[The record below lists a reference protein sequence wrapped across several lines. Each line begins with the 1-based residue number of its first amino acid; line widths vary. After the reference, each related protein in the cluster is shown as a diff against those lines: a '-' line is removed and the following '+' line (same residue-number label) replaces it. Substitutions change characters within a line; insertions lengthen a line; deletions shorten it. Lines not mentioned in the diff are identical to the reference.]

1 MADSTILNLD
11 LQTTGA
17 NAGTW
22 GTITNENLQKVEK
35 GIKGYKSVSVAGS
48 GTTSLTVSSGTSG
61 TSDEQSRASLKLTGT
76 LTGAMA
82 VECEAVETWYF
93 IDDAT
98 NRGAGPYALT
108 FGPAGGTPVN
118 LIAATG
124 SKYIIYTDGTTA
136 FDVLADA
143 GNIKAGGTLT
153 VGGAVSLDPDP
164 LIETVAGSTT
174 FTFNTSEGNY
184 DARFAGDTETNLL
197 YIDGGEDRV
206 GINTNAPG
214 KDLDVVGTFRASG
227 DTDIDGGTFT
237 FNTTEADLDARFAGD
252 TETNLLY
259 IDGGLD
265 KIGIKTLPANIT
277 SDLHVTGTMK
287 VTSTVDLDGGSFTWN
302 EAGADLDLRLES
314 LNLENMLVVDG
325 SADKI
330 GIGTAAP
337 ANARLEV
344 NQTDA
349 STGSISCISLDQDDV
364 DETFIYF
371 DGTSQTDSSGSVSS
385 STDTGGSKVGAVK
398 VNINGTA
405 RWIRFYDTAV

>member
-11 LQTTGA
+11 LQTTGS

-22 GTITNENLQKVEK
+22 GTVTNENLEKIEK

-61 TSDEQSRASLKLTGT
+61 TSDEQSRSSLKFTGT
-76 LTGAMA
+76 LTGNKA

-93 IDDAT
+93 IDDGT
-98 NRGAGPYALT
+98 NRGAGPYSLT
-108 FGPAGGTPVN
+108 FGPAGGTPVT
-118 LIAATG
+118 LVATTG

-153 VGGAVSLDPDP
+153 GAGNVSFD
-164 LIETVAGSTT
+164 TGT
-174 FTFNTSEGNY
+174 FTFNTSEGDY
-184 DARFAGDTETNLL
+184 DVRFAGAGETNLFC
-197 YIDGGEDRV
+197 IDASTDRV
-206 GINTNAPG
+206 GINTATPG
-214 KDLDVVGTFRASG
+214 VDLDVVGTFRASG
-227 DTDIDGGTFT
+227 NTAIDGGTFT
-237 FNTTEADLDARFAGD
+237 FNTSEADLDARFAGAS
-252 TETNLLY
+252 ETNLLY
-259 IDGGLD
+259 LD
-265 KIGIKTLPANIT
+265 ASADMVGIKIAAPT
-277 SDLHVTGTMK
+277 SDLHVAGTMK
-287 VTSTVDLDGGSFTWN
+287 VTGAVDLDGGSFTFN
-302 EAGADLDLRLES
+302 EAGADVDLRLES
-314 LNLENMLVVDG
+314 ENLQNMLVLDG

-330 GIGTAAP
+330 GIGNASPT
-337 ANARLEV
+337 NARFEI
-344 NQTDA
+344 NQTVTDA
-349 STGSISCISLDQDDV
+349 AIACLNLNQDDV

-385 STDTGGSKVGAVK
+385 STDTGGTKVGAVK

>member
-11 LQTTGA
+11 LQTTGS

-22 GTITNENLQKVEK
+22 GTVTNENLQKVEK

-61 TSDEQSRASLKLTGT
+61 PSDEQSRASLKLTGT

-93 IDDAT
+93 IDDST
-98 NRGAGPYALT
+98 NRGAGPYSLT
-108 FGPAGGTPVN
+108 FGPAGGTPVT

-153 VGGAVSLDPDP
+153 AAGNVSFD
-164 LIETVAGSTT
+164 TGT
-174 FTFNTSEGNY
+174 FTFNTSEGDY
-184 DARFAGDTETNLL
+184 DVRFAGDSETNLL
-197 YIDGGEDRV
+197 YIDASTDRV
-206 GINTNAPG
+206 GINTASPG
-214 KDLDVVGTFRASG
+214 VDLDVVGTFRASG
-227 DTDIDGGTFT
+227 TTDIDGGTFT
-237 FNTTEADLDARFAGD
+237 FNTSEADVDARFAGD

-287 VTSTVDLDGGSFTWN
+287 VTSTVDLDGGAFTWN
-302 EAGADLDLRLES
+302 ETGADLDLRLEGDD
-314 LNLENMLVVDG
+314 LENLFVLDG
-325 SADKI
+325 SEDMI

-337 ANARLEV
+337 AGGRMEI
-344 NQTDA
+344 NQSVTDGA
-349 STGSISCISLDQDDV
+349 IACLALDQDDE
-364 DETFIYF
+364 DKQFIYF
-371 DGTSQTDSSGSVSS
+371 DGTTAADSTTNVSTS
-385 STDTGGSKVGAVK
+385 AAEAAAKNGAIK
-398 VNINGTA
+398 VNINGIGDC
-405 RWIRFYDTAV
+405 WIRVYASAV

>member
-93 IDDAT
+93 IDDST

-108 FGPAGGTPVN
+108 FGPAGGTPVT
-118 LIAATG
+118 LVSTTG

-153 VGGAVSLDPDP
+153 TVGNVSFD
-164 LIETVAGSTT
+164 TGT
-174 FTFNTSEGNY
+174 FTFNTSEGDY
-184 DARFAGDTETNLL
+184 DVRFAGDTETNLL
-197 YIDGGEDRV
+197 YLDASTDRV

-214 KDLDVVGTFRASG
+214 VDLDVVGTFRASG
-227 DTDIDGGTFT
+227 NTDIDGGTFT
-237 FNTTEADLDARFAGD
+237 FNTSEADLDARFAGNS
-252 TETNLLY
+252 ETNLLY
-259 IDGGLD
+259 TDASTD
-265 KIGIKTLPANIT
+265 RVGINTATPTADFNVEGDVIFN
-277 SDLHVTGTMK
+277 DDAGTK
-287 VTSTVDLDGGSFTWN
+287 DFRVETGGSDAQT
-302 EAGADLDLRLES
+302 
-314 LNLENMLVVDG
+314 NMLLVDG
-325 SADKI
+325 SADKV
-330 GIGTAAP
+330 GMGTSAP
-337 ANARLEV
+337 ANARVEIKQDNTTGAIACLNV
-344 NQTDA
+344 NQTDEDVQFLYFEGTTA
-349 STGSISCISLDQDDV
+349 ADSTTNVSTSAAEAGTKNGALKVYV
-364 DETFIYF
+364 DGI
-371 DGTSQTDSSGSVSS
+371 
-385 STDTGGSKVGAVK
+385 GAC
-398 VNINGTA
+398 
-405 RWIRFYDTAV
+405 WIRVYDSAV

>member
-35 GIKGYKSVSVAGS
+35 GIKGYKAVSVAGS

-93 IDDAT
+93 IDDST
-98 NRGAGPYALT
+98 DRGSDYALT
-108 FGPAGGTPVN
+108 FGPAGGTPVT

-143 GNIKAGGTLT
+143 GNVKAGGTLT
-153 VGGAVSLDPDP
+153 AAGNVSFD
-164 LIETVAGSTT
+164 TGT
-174 FTFNTSEGNY
+174 FTFNTSEGDY
-184 DARFAGDTETNLL
+184 DVRFAGDSETNLL
-197 YIDGGEDRV
+197 YIDASTDRV
-206 GINTNAPG
+206 GINTASPG
-214 KDLDVVGTFRASG
+214 VDLDVVGTFRASG
-227 DTDIDGGTFT
+227 NTDIDGGTFT
-237 FNTTEADLDARFAGD
+237 FNTSKADKDARFAGA
-252 TETNLLY
+252 TEDNLLY
-259 IDGGLD
+259 IDASAD
-265 KIGIKTLPANIT
+265 KIGILQDTPT
-277 SDLHVTGTMK
+277 SDLHVEGTMK

-302 EAGADLDLRLES
+302 EAGADLDLRMEGDT
-314 LNLENMLVVDG
+314 LENLFVLDG

-330 GIGTAAP
+330 GIGNATP
-337 ANARLEV
+337 TNARFEI
-344 NQTDA
+344 NQTVTDGA
-349 STGSISCISLDQDDV
+349 IACLNLNQDDE
-364 DETFIYF
+364 DQEFIYF
-371 DGTSQTDSSGSVSS
+371 DGTSAADSSASLSS
-385 STDTGGSKVGAVK
+385 SADTDGSKNGAIRI
-398 VNINGTA
+398 NINGTDH
-405 RWIRFYDTAV
+405 WIRVYDSAV

>member
-35 GIKGYKSVSVAGS
+35 GIKGYKAVDVAGS

-108 FGPAGGTPVN
+108 FGPAGGTAVT
-118 LIAATG
+118 LVATTG

-153 VGGAVSLDPDP
+153 SAGNVSLD
-164 LIETVAGSTT
+164 TGT
-174 FTFNTSEGNY
+174 FTFNTSEGDY
-184 DARFAGDTETNLL
+184 DVRFAGDSETNLL
-197 YIDGGEDRV
+197 YIDASTDRV
-206 GINTNAPG
+206 GINTASPG
-214 KDLDVVGTFRASG
+214 VDLDVVGTFRASG
-227 DTDIDGGTFT
+227 NTDIDGGTFT
-237 FNTTEADLDARFAGD
+237 FNTSEASVDARFAGSG
-252 TETNLLY
+252 ETNLLF
-259 IDGGLD
+259 IDASAD
-265 KIGIKTLPANIT
+265 MVGIKIAAPT
-277 SDLHVTGTMK
+277 SDLHVAGTMK
-287 VTSTVDLDGGSFTWN
+287 VTSTVDLDGGAFTWN
-302 EAGADLDLRLES
+302 ETGADLDLRMES
-314 LNLENMLVVDG
+314 ENLENMLVLDG

-330 GIGTAAP
+330 GIGVATP
-337 ANARLEV
+337 EDARLEI
-344 NQTDA
+344 NQTVTDGA
-349 STGSISCISLDQDDV
+349 IACLALDQDDE
-364 DETFIYF
+364 DQEFIF
-371 DGTSQTDSSGSVSS
+371 FEGTSASDQTKSITTETTVGDL
-385 STDTGGSKVGAVK
+385 TGYIR
-398 VNINGTA
+398 VNINDTDY
-405 RWIRFYDTAV
+405 WMPFYATS

>member
-35 GIKGYKSVSVAGS
+35 GIKGYKAVSVAGS

-98 NRGAGPYALT
+98 DRGSDYALT
-108 FGPAGGTPVN
+108 FGPAGGTPVT
-118 LIAATG
+118 LVSTTG

-153 VGGAVSLDPDP
+153 AAGNVSLD
-164 LIETVAGSTT
+164 TGT
-174 FTFNTSEGNY
+174 FTFNTSEGDY

-197 YIDGGEDRV
+197 FIDASEDRV

-227 DTDIDGGTFT
+227 NTDIDGGTFT
-237 FNTTEADLDARFAGD
+237 FNTTEADLDARFAGSG
-252 TETNLLY
+252 ETNLLY
-259 IDGGLD
+259 IDGGAD
-265 KIGIKTLPANIT
+265 RVGIKIAVPT
-277 SDLHVTGTMK
+277 SDLHVAGTMK
-287 VTSTVDLDGGSFTWN
+287 VTSTVDLDGGAFTWN
-302 EAGADLDLRLES
+302 ETGADLDLRLEGDD
-314 LNLENMLVVDG
+314 LENLFVLDG
-325 SADKI
+325 SEDMI

-337 ANARLEV
+337 AGGRMEI
-344 NQTDA
+344 NQSVTDGA
-349 STGSISCISLDQDDV
+349 IACLALDQDDE
-364 DETFIYF
+364 DKQFIYF
-371 DGTSQTDSSGSVSS
+371 DGTTATDSTTNVST
-385 STDTGGSKVGAVK
+385 STGTGGTKNGAILVH
-398 VNINGTA
+398 VNGIGA
-405 RWIRFYDTAV
+405 CWIRVYTSAV

>member
-11 LQTTGA
+11 LQTTGS

-22 GTITNENLQKVEK
+22 GTVTNENLEKVEK
-35 GIKGYKSVSVAGS
+35 GIKGYKAVSVAGS

-108 FGPAGGTPVN
+108 FGPAGGTPVT
-118 LIAATG
+118 LIATTG

-153 VGGAVSLDPDP
+153 GAGNVSFD
-164 LIETVAGSTT
+164 TGT
-174 FTFNTSEGNY
+174 FTFNTSEGDY
-184 DARFAGDTETNLL
+184 DVRFAGDSETNLL
-197 YIDGGEDRV
+197 YLDASTDRV

-227 DTDIDGGTFT
+227 NTDIDGGTFT
-237 FNTTEADLDARFAGD
+237 FNTSEADLDARFAGA

-259 IDGGLD
+259 LD
-265 KIGIKTLPANIT
+265 ASADKVGIKIAAPT
-277 SDLHVTGTMK
+277 SDLHVAGTMK

-314 LNLENMLVVDG
+314 ENLENMLVVDG

-330 GIGTAAP
+330 GIGTAGP
-337 ANARLEV
+337 ADARLEI
-344 NQTDA
+344 NQAVTDA
-349 STGSISCISLDQDDV
+349 AIACLSLDQDDT
-364 DETFIYF
+364 DQEFIYF
-371 DGTSQTDSSGSVSS
+371 EGTSTTDSASS
-385 STDTGGSKVGAVK
+385 LSDSTATAGTKQGAIR
-398 VNINGTA
+398 VNINGTD
-405 RWIRFYDTAV
+405 RWIRFYDSAI

>member
-35 GIKGYKSVSVAGS
+35 GIKGYKAVSVAGS

-93 IDDAT
+93 IDDST

-108 FGPAGGTPVN
+108 FGPAGGTPVT
-118 LIAATG
+118 LVATTG

-153 VGGAVSLDPDP
+153 SAGNVSFD
-164 LIETVAGSTT
+164 TGT
-174 FTFNTSEGNY
+174 FTFNTSEGDY
-184 DARFAGDTETNLL
+184 DVRFAGDSETNLL
-197 YIDGGEDRV
+197 YIDASTDRV
-206 GINTNAPG
+206 GINTASPG
-214 KDLDVVGTFRASG
+214 VDLDVVGSFRASG

-237 FNTTEADLDARFAGD
+237 FNTTEADKDARFAGA

-287 VTSTVDLDGGSFTWN
+287 VTSTVDLDGGAFTWN
-302 EAGADLDLRLES
+302 ETGAALDLRMEGDT
-314 LNLENMLVVDG
+314 LENLFVLDG

-330 GIGTAAP
+330 GIGNVAP
-337 ANARLEV
+337 TNARFEI
-344 NQTDA
+344 NQTVTDGA
-349 STGSISCISLDQDDV
+349 IACLNLNQDDV

-371 DGTSQTDSSGSVSS
+371 DGTSQADDTGSISS
-385 STDTGGSKVGAVK
+385 STATDGSKVGAVK

-405 RWIRFYDTAV
+405 RWIRFYDSPE

>member
-11 LQTTGA
+11 LQTTGS

-22 GTITNENLQKVEK
+22 GTVTNENLEKIEK

-61 TSDEQSRASLKLTGT
+61 TSDEQSRSSLKFTGT
-76 LTGAMA
+76 LTGNKA

-93 IDDAT
+93 IDDGT
-98 NRGAGPYALT
+98 NRGAGPYSLT
-108 FGPAGGTPVN
+108 FGPAGGTPVT
-118 LIAATG
+118 LVATTG

-153 VGGAVSLDPDP
+153 GAGNVSFD
-164 LIETVAGSTT
+164 TGT
-174 FTFNTSEGNY
+174 FTFNTSEGDY
-184 DARFAGDTETNLL
+184 DVRFAGAGETNLFC
-197 YIDGGEDRV
+197 IDASTDRV
-206 GINTNAPG
+206 GINTATPG
-214 KDLDVVGTFRASG
+214 VDLDVVGTFRASG
-227 DTDIDGGTFT
+227 NTAIDGGTFT
-237 FNTTEADLDARFAGD
+237 FNTSEADLDARFAGSG
-252 TETNLLY
+252 ETNLLY
-259 IDGGLD
+259 LD
-265 KIGIKTLPANIT
+265 ASADMVGIKIAAPT
-277 SDLHVTGTMK
+277 SDLHVAGTMK
-287 VTSTVDLDGGSFTWN
+287 VTGAVDLDGGSFTFN
-302 EAGADLDLRLES
+302 EAGADVDLRLES
-314 LNLENMLVVDG
+314 ENLQNMLVLDG

-330 GIGTAAP
+330 GIGNASPT
-337 ANARLEV
+337 NARFEI
-344 NQTDA
+344 NQTVTDA
-349 STGSISCISLDQDDV
+349 AIACLNLNQDDV

-385 STDTGGSKVGAVK
+385 STDTGGTKVGAVK

>member
-35 GIKGYKSVSVAGS
+35 GIKGYKAVDVAGS

-108 FGPAGGTPVN
+108 FGPAGGTAVT
-118 LIAATG
+118 LVATTG

-153 VGGAVSLDPDP
+153 SAGNVSLD
-164 LIETVAGSTT
+164 TGT
-174 FTFNTSEGNY
+174 FTFNTSEGDY
-184 DARFAGDTETNLL
+184 DVRFAGDSETNLL
-197 YIDGGEDRV
+197 YIDASTDRV

-214 KDLDVVGTFRASG
+214 VDLDVVGTFRASG
-227 DTDIDGGTFT
+227 NTDIDGGTFT
-237 FNTTEADLDARFAGD
+237 FNTTEADLDARFAGA

-259 IDGGLD
+259 LD
-265 KIGIKTLPANIT
+265 ASTDRVGINTATPTADFNVEGDIIFN
-277 SDLHVTGTMK
+277 DDAGTK
-287 VTSTVDLDGGSFTWN
+287 DFRVETGGSDAQT
-302 EAGADLDLRLES
+302 
-314 LNLENMLVVDG
+314 NMFLVDG

-330 GIGTAAP
+330 GMGTSAP
-337 ANARLEV
+337 ANARVEIKQAGTTAAITCLNL
-344 NQTDA
+344 NQLDTDK
-349 STGSISCISLDQDDV
+349 G
-364 DETFIYF
+364 FIYYE
-371 DGTSQTDSSGSVSS
+371 GTSAADSSASLSS
-385 STDTGGSKVGAVK
+385 STDTGGGKVGAIRVS
-398 VNINGTA
+398 INGTD
-405 RWIRFYDTAV
+405 RWIRFYDSAV

>member
-35 GIKGYKSVSVAGS
+35 GIKGYKAVSVAGS

-98 NRGAGPYALT
+98 DRGAGPYALT
-108 FGPAGGTPVN
+108 FGPAGGTPVT

-143 GNIKAGGTLT
+143 GNVKAGGTLT

-164 LIETVAGSTT
+164 LIETAGTT
-174 FTFNTSEGNY
+174 AFTFNTSEGNY

-206 GINTNAPG
+206 GINTNSPG
-214 KDLDVVGTFRASG
+214 VDLDVVGTFRASG
-227 DTDIDGGTFT
+227 NTAIDGGTFI
-237 FNTTEADLDARFAGD
+237 FNDSQAALDARFEGD
-252 TETNLLY
+252 TEEFLLM
-259 IDGGLD
+259 IDGSAD
-265 KIGIKTLPANIT
+265 KVGIKTETPT

-287 VTSTVDLDGGSFTWN
+287 VTSTVDLDGGAFTWN

-330 GIGTAAP
+330 GIGNATP
-337 ANARLEV
+337 TNARFEI
-344 NQTDA
+344 NQTVTDGA
-349 STGSISCISLDQDDV
+349 IACLNLNQDDE
-364 DETFIYF
+364 DQEFIYF
-371 DGTSQTDSSGSVSS
+371 DGTSEADSSASLSS
-385 STDTGGSKVGAVK
+385 STASAGTKQGAIR
-398 VNINGTA
+398 VNINGTD
-405 RWIRFYDTAV
+405 RWIRFYDSAI